1 MNYQLA
7 IKTSWFSAEKICKAV
22 LILIFMYNIYV
33 EKKGIIMAETI
44 GNIVGTITGSLVS
57 IAISIALFAF
67 TVWAIW
73 TIATS
78 HKSTGAKILWIIAC
92 LIFPFLGPLFWTI
105 FGYKKNNIENRNI

>member
-1 MNYQLA
+1 
-7 IKTSWFSAEKICKAV
+7 
-22 LILIFMYNIYV
+22 
-33 EKKGIIMAETI
+33 MADII

-78 HKSTGAKILWIIAC
+78 HRSTGAKILWIIAC
-92 LIFPFLGPLFWTI
+92 LIFPFLGPLCWTI
-105 FGYKKNNIENRNI
+105 FGYKKNNTGNNIENRNILDNGNKVETNTLNNNSISQL

>member
-1 MNYQLA
+1 
-7 IKTSWFSAEKICKAV
+7 
-22 LILIFMYNIYV
+22 
-33 EKKGIIMAETI
+33 MADTI

-78 HKSTGAKILWIIAC
+78 YRSTGAKILWIIAC
-92 LIFPFLGPLFWTI
+92 LIFPFLGPLCWAI
-105 FGYKKNNIENRNI
+105 FGYKKNSGNNIENRNIIDNGNKVETNTLNNHNNNISQL

>member
-1 MNYQLA
+1 
-7 IKTSWFSAEKICKAV
+7 
-22 LILIFMYNIYV
+22 
-33 EKKGIIMAETI
+33 MADTI

-78 HKSTGAKILWIIAC
+78 YRSTGAKILWIIAC
-92 LIFPFLGPLFWTI
+92 LIFPFLGPLCWVI
-105 FGYKKNNIENRNI
+105 FGYKKKNAGNNIENRNILDKGNKVEPSTLNYHNNIS